1 MKLSFTLQPD
11 HTPAPTAPIEAEIT
25 HCIIAGWSGRDR
37 DAIEHHIEE
46 LAAIGVAR
54 PSAVP
59 LFYRV
64 AANQLSQAAQIQV
77 VGEESSGEAEAF
89 VFSHGGALMVSLASD
104 HTDRKLEAYS
114 VALSKQI
121 CAKPVAH
128 EAWTFASVADHW
140 DALVLRSWI
149 TDKGQQVLYQE
160 GTLDQL
166 RTPQD
171 LIANCFG
178 APTLP
183 EGHGMTCGTVTVR
196 GGIRPS
202 AAFTMELH
210 DPVLDRRIRHAYAVT
225 NLPEVA

>member
-1 MKLSFTLQPD
+1 MKLSFTLQSD
-11 HTPAPTAPIEAEIT
+11 HGPAPTAPIESEIT

-37 DAIEHHIEE
+37 GAIEHHIEE

-64 AANQLSQAAQIQV
+64 AANQLSQAAQVQV
-77 VGEESSGEAEAF
+77 VGLNSSGEAEAF
-89 VFSHGGALMVSLASD
+89 IFSHQGSLMVSLASD

-121 CAKPVAH
+121 CVKPIAR
-128 EAWTFASVADHW
+128 EAWTFDSVADHW

-149 TDKGQQVLYQE
+149 TENGRQVLYQE

-166 RTPQD
+166 RTPED
-171 LIANCFG
+171 LLRNCFG
-178 APTLP
+178 APDLP
-183 EGHGMTCGTVTVR
+183 PGHGMTCGTVTVQ

-202 AAFTMELH
+202 PEFTMELH
-210 DPVLDRRIRHAYAVT
+210 DPVLNRSIRHAYTVT
-225 NLPEVA
+225 SLPEVA

>member
-11 HTPAPTAPIEAEIT
+11 HVPAPTAPIEVEIT
-25 HCIIAGWSGRDR
+25 HCIIAGWSGRDQ

-46 LAAIGVAR
+46 LAAIGVPR

-77 VGEESSGEAEAF
+77 VGPDSSGEAEAF
-89 VFSHGGALMVSLASD
+89 VFSHQGSLMVSLASD

-114 VALSKQI
+114 IALSKQI
-121 CAKPVAH
+121 CAKPVAR

-149 TDKGQQVLYQE
+149 TENGRQVSYQE

-166 RTPQD
+166 RTPAD
-171 LIANCFG
+171 LLEHCFG
-178 APTLP
+178 APDLP
-183 EGHGMTCGTVTVR
+183 AGHGMTCGTVTVQ

-202 AAFTMELH
+202 AEFTMELH
-210 DPVLDRRIRHAYAVT
+210 DPVLNRSIRHAYTVT
-225 NLPEVA
+225 TLPEVA

>member
-1 MKLSFTLQPD
+1 MKLSFTLQSN
-11 HTPAPTAPIEAEIT
+11 HGPAPTAPIEAEIT

-37 DAIEHHIEE
+37 GAIEHHIEE

-64 AANQLSQAAQIQV
+64 AANQLSQAAQVQV
-77 VGEESSGEAEAF
+77 VGVNSSGEAEAF
-89 VFSHGGALMVSLASD
+89 VFSHEGSLMVSLASD

-121 CAKPVAH
+121 CVKPVAR
-128 EAWTFASVADHW
+128 EAWTFDSVAGHW

-149 TDKGQQVLYQE
+149 TENGRQVLYQE

-166 RTPQD
+166 RTPED
-171 LIANCFG
+171 LLENCFG
-178 APTLP
+178 SPDLP
-183 EGHGMTCGTVTVR
+183 AGHGMTCGTVTVR

-202 AAFTMELH
+202 TSFTMELH
-210 DPVLDRRIRHAYAVT
+210 DPVLNRDIRHAYSVT
-225 NLPEVA
+225 SLPEVA